1 MKMLTSQ
8 NVSLAGWKPALL
20 IAAALVL
27 SVTTRVQA
35 GNDDR
40 KSRDEAE
47 VVRPNERYRGL
58 TYAEWSAA
66 TMQWSMELPLAGHP
80 AIDNPDFDVSTG
92 QSGDVWFLAGP
103 FGTVKRTGTIPKDK
117 ALFITIAN
125 AEASSL
131 ELPPFY
137 GATEAERRAQ
147 AKFFADHI
155 VPASLVFIVD
165 GTPIR
170 HLERYRVASPQFEF
184 MAPTPWLFGDI
195 GGSGTSVGDGYYVML
210 EPLSRGQ
217 HTIHFEGWIHFDAGE
232 VSEFGPDP
240 LDLPINTT
248 YHLRVK

>member
-1 MKMLTSQ
+1 MKTTKSPTPRLA
-8 NVSLAGWKPALL
+8 SLKPALL
-20 IAAALVL
+20 IAIALTL
-27 SVTTRVQA
+27 SVTAPVWA
-35 GNDDR
+35 GGGDR
-40 KSRDEAE
+40 GSGEKAE
-47 VVRPNERYRGL
+47 VVRPQETYRGL

-80 AIDNPDFDVSTG
+80 AIDSPDFDVSTG
-92 QSGDVWFLAGP
+92 QSGKVWFLAGP
-103 FGTVKRTGTIPKDK
+103 FGTVERTGTIPSDK

-131 ELPPFY
+131 EAPPFY
-137 GATEAERRAQ
+137 GATEADRRAQ

-155 VPASLVFIVD
+155 VPASLVFTVD

-195 GGSGTSVGDGYYVML
+195 GGSGTSVGDGYYVLL
-210 EPLSRGQ
+210 EPLSRGL

-232 VSEFGPDP
+232 VPEFGPDP